1 VKLLAVAK
9 QDSSI
14 THCFVTPGGTVPQS
28 SAAEEPLAVAARSRE
43 RLARA
48 LNGIGV
54 AAGPGALR
62 LYADLDALGAPIVV
76 IGPLGVE
83 SADRLSLALEREPAS
98 VEVGDLPC
106 P

>member
-1 VKLLAVAK
+1 M
-9 QDSSI
+9 
-14 THCFVTPGGTVPQS
+14 PQNF
-28 SAAEEPLAVAARSRE
+28 AAEEPLAVAARSQE

-48 LNGIGV
+48 LESIGI

-83 SADRLSLALEREPAS
+83 SANRLSLALEYGPANTQG
-98 VEVGDLPC
+98 GDLPC

>member
-1 VKLLAVAK
+1 M
-9 QDSSI
+9 
-14 THCFVTPGGTVPQS
+14 PQN
-28 SAAEEPLAVAARSRE
+28 SATEEPLAVAARSQE

-48 LNGIGV
+48 LQSVGI

-83 SADRLSLALEREPAS
+83 SANRLSLALEHGPADTG
-98 VEVGDLPC
+98 EGDLPC